1 MNLNFWENVLG
12 VNFNPMGR
20 YVDEFKLMYPKETSL
35 WGKKEAVWVD
45 TADIWKLFVEIPELR
60 AVINKRASMMSS
72 NVPCLYDKNGEKVE
86 AHWLLDLIRKPNA
99 IQSWAD
105 VVYTLSVQDALY
117 SNVFAYSPVRSFNVR
132 NLLVPLPANKVKIH
146 TTGKRLKQM
155 DANDLID
162 RFTFQYDDQKL
173 ESIDWA
179 DMLYLTTDDGMNL
192 IKPIS
197 RIETLKFPL
206 SNIRASYHKRNVL
219 LENIGA
225 IGILSAEKN
234 DLGGPLP
241 MTPEEKNQ
249 IQRDWFR
256 RQRDDL
262 IITEAKVNWTP
273 MSFPTR
279 DLMLFE
285 ELTEDKLAIIDAF
298 GLNYN
303 LFSSTTGA
311 TYSNVKD
318 SIRMVYQDT
327 IIPETQAMYNSM
339 IKQFGLDEEGYYL
352 EAEFDHLAVMQHDEK
367 ATAETQK
374 IKVETLEK
382 IMAMGINVDEDT
394 IKNFIRFYE

>member
-1 MNLNFWENVLG
+1 
-12 VNFNPMGR
+12 MGR
-20 YVDEFKLMYPKETSL
+20 YIDDFKLRYPKETSL

-86 AHWLLDLIRKPNA
+86 SHWLLDLIRKPNA

-105 VVYTLSVQDALY
+105 VIYTLSVQDALY
-117 SNVFAYSPVRSFNVR
+117 SNVFAYTPVRSFNVR

-162 RFTFQYDDQKL
+162 KFTFQYDDQKL
-173 ESIDWA
+173 ESINWE
-179 DMLYLTTDDGMNL
+179 DMLYLTTDDGMNI

-339 IKQFGLDEEGYYL
+339 IKQFGLDSEGYYL

-374 IKVETLEK
+374 IKVDTLEK
-382 IMAMGINVDEDT
+382 IMAMGVNVDEDT